1 MDPGILPGGVRL
13 QILFLLVLFSPTYF
27 TVLKSGPNGL
37 SMVNLQEKYNF
48 PRLGGGGG
56 GHGPLISP
64 DPLST
69 LWSRACKGHNFIN
82 IKLIE
87 AKRPDDYAQL
97 DLALITTGMA
107 E

>member
-56 GHGPLISP
+56 DM
-64 DPLST
+64 DPLSPLT
-69 LWSRACKGHNFIN
+69 PYPPSGAVHAR
-82 IKLIE
+82 
-87 AKRPDDYAQL
+87 D
-97 DLALITTGMA
+97 ITS
-107 E
+107 